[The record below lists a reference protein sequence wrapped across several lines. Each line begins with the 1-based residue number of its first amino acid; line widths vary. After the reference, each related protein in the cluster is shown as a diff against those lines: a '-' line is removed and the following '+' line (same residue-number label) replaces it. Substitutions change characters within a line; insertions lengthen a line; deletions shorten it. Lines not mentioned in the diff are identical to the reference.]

1 LRVNIVAGIAVEFG
15 RRSGSLLDAG
25 RVVRLKRKLG
35 EVRSCL
41 KADEGPLLECFRS
54 AFWLRLNSVCL

>member
-1 LRVNIVAGIAVEFG
+1 
-15 RRSGSLLDAG
+15 LLDAG